1 MTRDLKTI
9 LIVIVSGIIL
19 VGGLFA
25 YEVFAENT
33 EVEEGGVDTDVVS
46 SPTTEGTIHND
57 LEKKIDGLKN
67 NAFNPQSYSIL
78 MTEIHSYYMNDSYT
92 ESIKISLE
100 NRLLEVYSQQVFTEA
115 EKFLTGRKQN
125 SQEIRSL
132 LSQIKENGGDQ
143 QKINYYQNQVKYYH
157 YYLSTL
163 PQKVSEFIR
172 KGITNYSDDEYLK
185 FKEEVNN
192 MPNLESKYKTGKF
205 QQLKKVLIYNLGE
218 FNMAYHIPTYQPEYE
233 NF

>member
-1 MTRDLKTI
+1 MTREIKTI
-9 LIVIVSGIIL
+9 LIVLISGIIL

-25 YEVFAENT
+25 FEVLAEEDT
-33 EVEEGGVDTDVVS
+33 KSDEGNVPEPISVGASTHKEIED
-46 SPTTEGTIHND
+46 
-57 LEKKIDGLKN
+57 KIDALKRD
-67 NAFNPQSYSIL
+67 AFNPQSYSIM
-78 MTEIHSYYMNDSYT
+78 MTEINAYYISGAFT
-92 ESIKISLE
+92 ESIKTSLE
-100 NRLLEVYSQQVFTEA
+100 NRLMVVYSEMIFTET
-115 EKFLTGRKQN
+115 EKFLIGRNQNSTEVQLLLAQIKQN
-125 SQEIRSL
+125 
-132 LSQIKENGGDQ
+132 GGNNER
-143 QKINYYQNQVKYYH
+143 INYYQNQIKSYH
-157 YYLSTL
+157 YYSSTL